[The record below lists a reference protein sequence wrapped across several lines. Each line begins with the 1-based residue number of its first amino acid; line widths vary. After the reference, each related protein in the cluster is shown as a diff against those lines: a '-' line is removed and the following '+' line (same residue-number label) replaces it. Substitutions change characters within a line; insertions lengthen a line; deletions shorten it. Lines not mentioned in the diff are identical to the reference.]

1 MGDVMSWFTSLFS
14 ATAAEPI
21 KAVGNVLD
29 ALFTSDEET
38 LTLELAKQRLAQQ
51 PALVQA
57 EISKVQAQH
66 RSVFVAG
73 ARPFL
78 MWVCGLGFLFA
89 FVINPIIQWLMPEIG
104 SPDLPLDSMMELTL
118 AMLGLSVMRT
128 IEKINGV
135 AK

>member
-1 MGDVMSWFTSLFS
+1 MGWLTGLLGGGSIS
-14 ATAAEPI
+14 EPI
-21 KAVGNVLD
+21 TAVGNIIDQV
-29 ALFTSDEET
+29 FTSDDEREQAAIIKQK
-38 LTLELAKQRLAQQ
+38 LAMQ

-66 RSVFVAG
+66 RSTFVAG

-89 FVINPIIQWLMPEIG
+89 FVINPILQWLAPELG
-104 SPDLPLDSMMELTL
+104 SPELPLSAMMELTL
-118 AMLGLSVMRT
+118 AMLGLAGLRT
-128 IEKINGV
+128 AEKIRGV